1 MNLQDLAKK
10 AIDEVSTQISQK
22 ETIESSQKQEQ
33 IPQDEPSLTDNKEPE
48 RQVDE
53 SDVIDLNA
61 YEKEIL
67 ELIEKKNTKDEV
79 LEIIAKDKQEEYAGL
94 SFNEEMFL
102 KNIRERVLVL
112 FEGLSSS
119 DEKDLRSRLDL
130 TINFLEFLLA
140 NIEDKLKK

>member
-1 MNLQDLAKK
+1 MNLHDLAKK
-10 AIDEVSTQISQK
+10 TIDEVSKEELHEEVENKIALAKEQEESKLEETQL
-22 ETIESSQKQEQ
+22 
-33 IPQDEPSLTDNKEPE
+33 DEPE
-48 RQVDE
+48 
-53 SDVIDLNA
+53 VIDFNA
-61 YEKEIL
+61 YEKEIN
-67 ELIEKKNTKDEV
+67 ELIEKKSEESKEPQV
-79 LEIIAKDKQEEYAGL
+79 LINDKQDEFAGL
-94 SFNEEMFL
+94 SFNEEVFL

>member
-1 MNLQDLAKK
+1 MNLHDLAKK
-10 AIDEVSTQISQK
+10 TIDEVSKEELHEEVENKIALAKEQEESKLEETQL
-22 ETIESSQKQEQ
+22 
-33 IPQDEPSLTDNKEPE
+33 DEPE
-48 RQVDE
+48 
-53 SDVIDLNA
+53 VIDFNA
-61 YEKEIL
+61 YEKEIN
-67 ELIEKKNTKDEV
+67 ELIEKKSEENKEPQV
-79 LEIIAKDKQEEYAGL
+79 LINDKQDEFAGL
-94 SFNEEMFL
+94 SFNEEVFL